1 MYVET
6 KEIQVTSPT
15 SHPCLPK
22 WRARIDAAERRGYFN
37 NTDELMAKNWDRC
50 AIGEVLS
57 TFTSQQVP
65 REIPPGGT
73 LVYPKDDTLVELGI
87 EFTGG
92 VRARKSTFAEAR
104 EILTAIET
112 RLGEI
117 FGSTP

>member
-37 NTDELMAKNWDRC
+37 KEDASAALNWDAC

-57 TFTSQQVP
+57 TFAQVP
-65 REIPPGGT
+65 RETPPGAT
-73 LVYPKDDTLVELGI
+73 IVYPKDEALVDLGI
-87 EFTGG
+87 EFAGD

-104 EILTAIET
+104 ATLTAIET